1 MGYQACQEHIREK
14 DKILND
20 FEGDVSQ
27 QELREI
33 DLQLFQ
39 NLGCISRSMVSRK
52 REVTE
57 LLQSVPLSSHLVK
70 YVQF

>member
-1 MGYQACQEHIREK
+1 MGYQASQEHIREK
-14 DKILND
+14 NKILND
-20 FEGDVSQ
+20 FEVDVSQ

-33 DLQLFQ
+33 DIQLFQ

>member
-1 MGYQACQEHIREK
+1 MGYQASQEHIREK

-33 DLQLFQ
+33 DLRLFQ
-39 NLGCISRSMVSRK
+39 N
-52 REVTE
+52 
-57 LLQSVPLSSHLVK
+57 
-70 YVQF
+70 